1 MNMFANLVSPS
12 TIQRVFLRFTFGILV
27 SWFLLLCSAIPDESF
42 SGTWDNVLRQAKGQ
56 TVYWNAWGGD
66 TQTNAFI
73 DWAIREVAIRYDI
86 DVRHVKLTDTSE
98 AVARVLAEKAAGRT
112 REGSVDVIWINGEN
126 FAAMKQHDLLYG
138 PFLQRLPNAR
148 FIDVQTNLT
157 TVDFTIPVENM
168 EAPWS
173 MGYFIFLFDHDE
185 LVNPPNTLEGILDW
199 AVSNPGRFTYPQP
212 PDFTGTTFLKH
223 VLLNEIKDT
232 SLLYKPVQEA
242 NFKTVTQPL
251 WAYLDRLHPSLWRKG
266 RAFPKNGPA
275 LTRMLANREVSFSM
289 SFNPSSA
296 SAGIATGQLP
306 PSIQTFILSSGTI
319 ANASFLAIPYN
330 SSAKEGAMVLINFLL
345 SPEAQA
351 RKQHPR
357 ILGSPTVL
365 TMDKLSD
372 ADRSRFDVL
381 PKETS
386 VTHLDSSK
394 PVLSEPHPSWMERLE
409 MEWSLRYASGN

>member
-1 MNMFANLVSPS
+1 MFAISVSPS
-12 TIQRVFLRFTFGILV
+12 TIHRVFHRFTFVIFV
-27 SWFLLLCSAIPDESF
+27 SWFLLLCRATPSESF
-42 SGTWDNVLRQAKGQ
+42 AETWDNVLGQAKGQ

-66 TQTNAFI
+66 PQTNAFI
-73 DWAIREVAIRYDI
+73 DWAIMEVATRYDV

-138 PFLQRLPNAR
+138 PFLQWLPNAR
-148 FIDVQTNLT
+148 FIDLQTKPT

-185 LVNPPNTLEGILDW
+185 LAHPPDTMEGLLDW

-212 PDFTGTTFLKH
+212 PDFTGTSFLKH
-223 VLLNEIKDT
+223 VLLDEVEDA
-232 SLLYKPVQEA
+232 SLLYKPVQDS
-242 NFKTVTQPL
+242 NFQAVTRPL
-251 WAYLDRLHPSLWRKG
+251 WAYLDRLHPLLWRKG
-266 RAFPKNGPA
+266 RAFPRNGPA
-275 LTRMLANREVSFSM
+275 LTRMLANGEVSFSM

-306 PSIQTFILSSGTI
+306 PSIRTFILSSGTI

-351 RKQHPR
+351 RKQHPK

-365 TMDKLSD
+365 SIDKLSNSD
-372 ADRSRFDVL
+372 QSRFEVL
-381 PKETS
+381 QKETS
-386 VTHLDSSK
+386 ATLLDSSK
-394 PVLSEPHPSWMERLE
+394 PLLSEPHPSWVERLE